1 MYHSRHTVVRDV
13 HSDDNVDNDNNNK
26 KKTKMKELQKAF
38 ANDPSFANDDDDDD
52 DGKDG
57 TYVDEKCKDNDDQVS
72 TSEHSEGASTVDIAE
87 QREQQTRKSL
97 CFAILS
103 ALGLVF
109 LMSLI
114 GSLMEKF
121 SKSNNV
127 EDDLVEA
134 GADEAVNAAVR
145 EGATGTAQAAT
156 SGNPAM

>member
-1 MYHSRHTVVRDV
+1 
-13 HSDDNVDNDNNNK
+13 
-26 KKTKMKELQKAF
+26 MKELQKAF